1 MRCYVPAVHR
11 LTRRSAALSLAAFV
25 AASSAIAVTA
35 SPALADNE
43 KTLTVVG
50 TSDVFDSNLVQSVI
64 KPGFEAANPG
74 ITLNYVSR
82 GTGAAIA
89 YAEAGSA
96 SALIVHAASLE
107 NQFVGDGY
115 SLEQYGRAIFW
126 GDYVLLGPQSDPAG
140 VLSGGFANDIVGAFQ
155 KVAAAGVNG
164 TANFVSRGGT
174 PGTTVQE
181 HLLWALSNGVP
192 TCTVSDV
199 NGGGTAPST
208 TTGDCPTTPTNPDWY
223 HTTGLTQGP
232 NIQNADTCNYTGGGC
247 YVFTDRGTY
256 QYLKSQSLI
265 TSNLKIVTRNNAA
278 GAPGGS
284 TALVNSFHAYG
295 LNSAK
300 FAGNPNVKINTTG
313 ARKFLAWITSP
324 GAQSAIGAYLANDT
338 ANGGAP
344 FIPDAAPKI
353 TTTPFPA
360 SVASGSTFKLTV
372 AVRNVVPGA
381 VALNGKTVSLL
392 FTPSTTGAPTTTIAT
407 GKTTSAA
414 KVVFTVK
421 PTETGKYSVSTKPIT
436 QIEDDSLTPP
446 FGDLLV
452 ATTTPTLGKVKV
464 T

>member
-1 MRCYVPAVHR
+1 MSR
-11 LTRRSAALSLAAFV
+11 LSRRSSALALATFV
-25 AASSAIAVTA
+25 AASSALAVTA

-107 NQFVGDGY
+107 NQFVDQGY

-140 VLSGGFANDIVGAFQ
+140 VLTGGTANDIVGAFE
-155 KVAAAGVNG
+155 KVAAAGAAGN
-164 TANFVSRGGT
+164 ANFVSRGGT

-181 HLLWALSNGVP
+181 HLLWALSDGVP
-192 TCTVSDV
+192 TCTVSDL

-232 NIQNADTCNYTGGGC
+232 NIQNADACNYTGGNC

-256 QYLKSQSLI
+256 QYLKSQGSI
-265 TSNLKIVTRNNAA
+265 TSNLRIVTRNNAA
-278 GAPGGS
+278 GAPGGT

-295 LNSAK
+295 INSAK

-313 ARKFLAWITSP
+313 ARKFLSWITSP
-324 GAQSAIGAYLANDT
+324 AAQSAIGAYLANDT
-338 ANGGAP
+338 ASGGAP
-344 FIPDAAPKI
+344 FIPDAAPRI
-353 TTTPFPA
+353 TTTTLPG
-360 SVASGSTFKLTV
+360 SVAAGSSFTLTA
-372 AVRNVVPGA
+372 AVRNVVPGTP
-381 VALNGKTVSLL
+381 ALVNKTVSLL
-392 FTPSTTGAPTTTIAT
+392 FTPSAAGAATTTIAT
-407 GKTTSAA
+407 AKTNSLG
-414 KVVFTVK
+414 KVVFTVR
-421 PTETGKYSVSTKPIT
+421 PTETGKYSISTKLIT

-452 ATTTPTLGKVKV
+452 PTTTPSLGKVKV